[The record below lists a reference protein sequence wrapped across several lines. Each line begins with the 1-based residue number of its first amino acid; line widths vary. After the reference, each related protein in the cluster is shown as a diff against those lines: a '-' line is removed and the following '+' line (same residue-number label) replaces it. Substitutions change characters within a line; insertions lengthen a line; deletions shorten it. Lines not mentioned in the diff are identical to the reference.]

1 MSAAIRGNR
10 SNSSNRC
17 NYSKENLKYYQNE
30 PKFKGVYFRN
40 NLPKIKD
47 GAYALNLNEYK
58 SIGTHWI
65 TCEWCYIL
73 KFTYISLLDY
83 TSLFSPKVYKK
94 MIK

>member
-1 MSAAIRGNR
+1 MPAAITGNS

-73 KFTYISLLDY
+73 KFTYQFIIPVYYIFLLKY
-83 TSLFSPKVYKK
+83 IKK
-94 MIK
+94 